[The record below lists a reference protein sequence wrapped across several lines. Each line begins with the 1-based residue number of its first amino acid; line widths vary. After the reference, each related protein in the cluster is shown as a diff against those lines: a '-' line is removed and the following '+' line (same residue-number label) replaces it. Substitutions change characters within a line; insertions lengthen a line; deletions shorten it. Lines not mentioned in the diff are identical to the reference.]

1 MALFVCL
8 GIGEALV
15 LDEGVTG
22 SFPGDDLV
30 VVGAVR
36 KDFSK
41 AIFVDLGGQRST
53 PGGLQHHVHH
63 LF

>member
-53 PGGLQHHVHH
+53 PGGL
-63 LF
+63 